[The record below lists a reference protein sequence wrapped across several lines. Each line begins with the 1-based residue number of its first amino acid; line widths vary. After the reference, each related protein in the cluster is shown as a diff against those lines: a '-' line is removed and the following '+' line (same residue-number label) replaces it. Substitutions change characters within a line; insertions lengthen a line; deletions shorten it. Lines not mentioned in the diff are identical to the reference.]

1 MAIGRFIRYVERGLE
16 NKQTQYYQEKEITEF
31 KEEELARI
39 VGENKTCRGFIYRR
53 KSQ

>member
-1 MAIGRFIRYVERGLE
+1 MAIGPFIRYVERGLE

-39 VGENKTCRGFIYRR
+39 KRVVDLYIDERANEVE
-53 KSQ
+53 